1 MNAPAIFSEEI
12 LSYNLSD
19 LYRVRFREPNHYLEM
34 ENCTL
39 TWSRAYRMYGCKE
52 WENSHYLNT
61 PIWRGN
67 TVWSEYAPV
76 KL

>member
-1 MNAPAIFSEEI
+1 MHLRFSAKKFYLIISQIFI
-12 LSYNLSD
+12 
-19 LYRVRFREPNHYLEM
+19 VRFCEPNHYPEM

-39 TWSRAYRMYGCKE
+39 TWSRAYRMYGYRE

-67 TVWSEYAPV
+67 TVWSEYAPA